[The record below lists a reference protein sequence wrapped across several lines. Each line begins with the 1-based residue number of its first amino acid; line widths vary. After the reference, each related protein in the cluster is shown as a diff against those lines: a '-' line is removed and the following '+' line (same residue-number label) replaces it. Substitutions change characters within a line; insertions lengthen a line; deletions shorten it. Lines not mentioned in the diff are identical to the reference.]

1 MTTIAEPLTISSG
14 DLQLEALLER
24 PSGHSDPV
32 PGVVICHPHPRQSGN
47 MYSNV
52 VIGVADR
59 LTANGFAVLRFNFR
73 GVGESEGAF
82 DWGSGETDDAEA
94 ALEELSL
101 AEGVDAS
108 RIGLAG
114 YSFGAAVALQAA
126 MSSPTIQA
134 VATIACPAAQVR
146 AFSGLEILQPKLF
159 VLGDHDHNFPI
170 DQFRFLTRRYADPC
184 DAEVVKGADHFFR
197 GSESEVGDIASRF
210 FTTWLKR

>member
-1 MTTIAEPLTISSG
+1 
-14 DLQLEALLER
+14 
-24 PSGHSDPV
+24 
-32 PGVVICHPHPRQSGN
+32 
-47 MYSNV
+47 MYSGV

-94 ALEELSL
+94 AVEELSL
-101 AEGVDAS
+101 TEGVDAS
-108 RIGLAG
+108 RIGIAG
-114 YSFGAAVALQAA
+114 YSFGASVALQAA
-126 MSSPTIQA
+126 MSSSTIQA
-134 VATIACPAAQVR
+134 VAAIACPAAQVR

-184 DAEVVKGADHFFR
+184 DAEVVNGADHFFR
-197 GSESEVGDIASRF
+197 GSEYDVGEKASGF